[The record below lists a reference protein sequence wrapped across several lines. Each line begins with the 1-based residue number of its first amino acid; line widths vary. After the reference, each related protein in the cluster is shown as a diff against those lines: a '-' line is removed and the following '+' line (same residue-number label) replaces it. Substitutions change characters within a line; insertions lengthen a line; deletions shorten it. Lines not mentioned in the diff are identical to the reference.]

1 MISELRHK
9 YKLEGLLEI
18 TSVPRSTFYYN
29 NSKLNKPGKYKE
41 VKKVIKGIFEHNKG
55 RYGYRRITIE
65 LRKQGYIINHKT
77 VSKLMKECGLKC
89 KTRAK
94 KYNSYKGGTSHILEN
109 KLKRDFKAVSPNKK
123 WVTDVTEFN
132 VRGEKVYLSPIL
144 DLFNNE
150 IVSYNISR
158 RANFMQITD
167 MLDKAFKKLPETP
180 DLILH
185 SDQGWQYRLEKYQVI
200 LKEKGITQSMSGKG
214 NCYDNAVVENFFGI
228 LKSEMFYDN
237 KFETVDHF
245 IRELEEYIDYYNNER
260 IKIKLKG
267 LSPVQYRIQFQQN
280 F

>member
-89 KTRAK
+89 KIRAK

-214 NCYDNAVVENFFGI
+214 NCYDNAVIENFFGI

-237 KFETVDHF
+237 KLVV
-245 IRELEEYIDYYNNER
+245 YYLVWRN
-260 IKIKLKG
+260 K
-267 LSPVQYRIQFQQN
+267 
-280 F
+280 

>member
-1 MISELRHK
+1 
-9 YKLEGLLEI
+9 
-18 TSVPRSTFYYN
+18 
-29 NSKLNKPGKYKE
+29 
-41 VKKVIKGIFEHNKG
+41 
-55 RYGYRRITIE
+55 
-65 LRKQGYIINHKT
+65 
-77 VSKLMKECGLKC
+77 MKECGLKC
-89 KTRAK
+89 KIRAK
-94 KYNSYKGGTSHILEN
+94 KYNSYKGVTSHILEN
-109 KLKRDFKAVSPNKK
+109 KLKRDFKAVRPNEK

-132 VRGEKVYLSPIL
+132 LRGEKVYLSPIL

-158 RANFMQITD
+158 RANFIQITD

-260 IKIKLKG
+260 IKIKLKA
-267 LSPVQYRIQFQQN
+267 
-280 F
+280 